1 MYQFKFVFLLFLIS
15 FSVHTYSQTEK
26 ASNYFVSPV
35 RIPIYLSGTFGE
47 LRTDHFHSG
56 IDIKTQGVTG
66 KTVQSIEDGY
76 VSRIKITSKS
86 YGRALYIAHDNGYT
100 SVYGHLDR
108 FTENIEQY
116 VKTKQYEKESH
127 VVDLFPDPGEFP
139 VKKKEII
146 GYSGNSGYSFGP
158 HLHFE
163 IRNSVNQHPLNP
175 LKLGIKIKDEIH
187 PRIYR
192 TAIYP
197 LANNSFVNG
206 EPKKAIIK
214 ATGSNGLYKITEN
227 QPVEVSGRIGFG
239 IETYDY
245 HNGSRNRCG
254 IHSIELLIDS
264 SRHYYHI
271 IDEFAFNETRYI
283 NSLIDYEAKQRWKY
297 KIQKSFVQPNNPLN
311 IYKEIKGDGSI
322 VFNDTNV
329 HHIQYNVKD
338 VYDNTSSI
346 SFLVKNKMQDDSVHV
361 NSDTNYTM
369 LIPFNQENHFS
380 DTGISIKFP
389 KNSLYDTLK
398 FQYAKKQPEK
408 NMFSDIH
415 IIHNQ
420 YTPVQKYITLSIQP
434 NMLDEELQ
442 DNALIVKIDEDGEY
456 ESMGGSYSYS
466 DGYITAF
473 VRELGEFAISID
485 TTAPEITP
493 THPNKT
499 KYAKGE
505 MIAFKATD
513 ELTEIA
519 EYTGYIDNQWA
530 LFEYDY
536 KNDKIMY
543 FIDEER
549 LQKNQQHTLELFVI
563 DEKNNVASYHS
574 TFYY

>member
-1 MYQFKFVFLLFLIS
+1 LN
-15 FSVHTYSQTEK
+15 TYNQTEK
-26 ASNYFVSPV
+26 TSEYFASPV

-47 LRTDHFHSG
+47 LRTNHFHSG

-66 KTVQSIEDGY
+66 KVVQSIEDGY

-86 YGRALYIAHDNGYT
+86 YGRALYIAHNNGYT

-108 FTENIEQY
+108 FTKNIEQY

-175 LKLGIKIKDEIH
+175 LNLGIKVKDEIH
-187 PRIYR
+187 PGIYR

-197 LANNSFVNG
+197 LATNSLING
-206 EPKKAIIK
+206 EHKKTIIK
-214 ATGSNGLYKITEN
+214 ATGSNGNYKVTDN
-227 QPVEVSGRIGFG
+227 QPVEVSGKIGFG

-264 SRHYYHI
+264 IRHYYHI

-311 IYKEIKGDGSI
+311 IYKDIKGDGSI

-329 HHIQYNVKD
+329 HHIQYNIKD
-338 VYDNTSSI
+338 IYDNTSSI
-346 SFLVKNKMQDDSVHV
+346 SFLVKNKPPHDSCHV
-361 NSDTNYTM
+361 ISDTNYTM

-398 FQYAKKQPEK
+398 FKYAKKQPEK
-408 NMFSDIH
+408 NMYSDIH
-415 IIHNQ
+415 IVHNQ

-434 NMLDEELQ
+434 NMLNEEFQ
-442 DNALIVKIDEDGEY
+442 DNALIIKIDDDDEY
-456 ESMGGSYSYS
+456 ESMGGSYTYA
-466 DGYITAF
+466 DGYVTAF
-473 VRELGEFAISID
+473 VREFGEFAIAID
-485 TTAPEITP
+485 TTAPEIIP
-493 THPNKT
+493 FHPNKT
-499 KYAKGE
+499 KYGKGD

-513 ELTEIA
+513 ELTGIA

-563 DEKNNVASYHS
+563 DEKDNIASYHT